1 MGLGKIGRAVARKA
15 KAFGL
20 QVKAYDPYLSE
31 SEMNLLDLE
40 SVEFG
45 DLVSTADFIS
55 LHVPINEETHHLID
69 AGVFDSIKDALAKG
83 EKVSLVGF
91 GSFSVKE
98 RKAREGRN
106 PRTGKPL
113 KIAAKTVPVFKAGKA
128 LKDAV

>member
-1 MGLGKIGRAVARKA
+1 MTK
-15 KAFGL
+15 
-20 QVKAYDPYLSE
+20 Q
-31 SEMNLLDLE
+31 
-40 SVEFG
+40 
-45 DLVSTADFIS
+45 DLV
-55 LHVPINEETHHLID
+55 NEVAEVGITKKQASD
-69 AGVFDSIKDALAKG
+69 AVNAVFDTIKDALAKG

-91 GSFSVKE
+91 GSFSVKK